1 MSGIGRD
8 EVLHVARLSA
18 LEVPEAEL
26 GTLVTQLQNIVQMV
40 EQLNE
45 IPAVKEAPAFH
56 AGPSEAELR
65 HDVVTP
71 EPLAHPLAEMAPGFV
86 SGFFAVPRHTA
97 MEEA

>member
-1 MSGIGRD
+1 MSGIGRE
-8 EVLHVARLSA
+8 EVIHVSRLA
-18 LEVPEAEL
+18 AIEVPEAEL
-26 GTLVTQLQNIVQMV
+26 DGLVSQLQSIVHMV

-45 IPAVKEAPAFH
+45 IAVKEAPAFH

-65 HDVVTP
+65 EDVIAP